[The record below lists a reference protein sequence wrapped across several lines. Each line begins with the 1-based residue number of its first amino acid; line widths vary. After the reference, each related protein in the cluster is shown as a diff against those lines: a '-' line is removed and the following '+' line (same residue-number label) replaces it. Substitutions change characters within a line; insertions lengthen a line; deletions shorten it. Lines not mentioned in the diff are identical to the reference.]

1 MYSTIPGAANN
12 QMQSYYRYLDN
23 LTSNIYMSF
32 CCSSKE
38 FDKFQIK
45 YLIHEGLDLRSSK
58 SGPETLLKI
67 DPQKLLRIDPQT
79 LLKIAPQLLLKID
92 PQMLLNIDPQT
103 LLKIHPQLLLKIDPQ
118 TLLKTGPQ
126 VLFIIAL
133 I

>member
-67 DPQKLLRIDPQT
+67 DPQKLLRIDPQ
-79 LLKIAPQLLLKID
+79 
-92 PQMLLNIDPQT
+92 MLLNIDPQT